1 MTYRPLVVPGSVT
14 LEIVLRS
21 DGEAVYLTLDGQI
34 GFPLEVED
42 ALKIDS
48 HPNPM
53 RLVRIADR
61 TFFEVLRRKLRWGA
75 R

>member
-1 MTYRPLVVPGSVT
+1 VT

-34 GFPLEVED
+34 GFPMEVED

-48 HPNPM
+48 HPNPV
-53 RLVRIADR
+53 RLVRIGDR
-61 TFFEVLRRKLRWGA
+61 TFFEVLRRKLSWGE